1 MDNVNFVRG
10 MLANH
15 AMDELWNKTRKL
27 ADIYGIDGAIL
38 YLNAQIQFLRDVRD
52 AQENE
57 EGEGDDCVDNI

>member
-27 ADIYGIDGAIL
+27 YDTFGLDGAIL
-38 YLNAQIQFLRDVRD
+38 YLETQKKFL
-52 AQENE
+52 NE
-57 EGEGDDCVDNI
+57 IHELESVGEDFGNEL